1 MAKRFRGVYN
11 FAVTPTTDDGNKV
24 NESALRD
31 YLDYQISSGIHGVCL
46 FGSTGAIGSFSVE
59 ERVSAVKAAVKHVNG
74 RVPVIAGTGSIRTDE
89 AVHLSKTAEAD
100 GADGVLVVPITYWPL
115 TEDELYEHY
124 KTIANSVKIPLVVY
138 NNPWVTGVDMKPAL
152 LARMGEIDNIRYV
165 KESSGNL
172 ARITAIRTLSRDKIT
187 VFDGWEPTT
196 LQSFTAGSDGWFS
209 GGSNVCPKLC
219 VQLFDL
225 AVEKKDVLAAR
236 ALFDRMYPLM
246 DFIATRSHVRV
257 AHTALKLQGHCVGAP
272 RKPLAML
279 GAADTAELSRLLE
292 SLDLLKTSKAA

>member
-11 FAVTPTTDDGNKV
+11 FAVTPMKDDGSQIS
-24 NESALRD
+24 EAGLRD
-31 YLDYQISSGIHGVCL
+31 YLDYQISCGVHGVCI
-46 FGSTGAIGSFSVE
+46 FGSTGAIGSFNAE
-59 ERVSAVKAAVKHVNG
+59 ERISTVKAAVKHVNG
-74 RVPVIAGTGSIRTDE
+74 RIPVIAGTGSMSTDE
-89 AVHLSKTAEAD
+89 AVRLSKAAQDD

-115 TEDELYEHY
+115 TDDELYEHY
-124 KTIANSVKIPLVVY
+124 KTIAGSVKIPLVIY

-152 LARMGEIDNIRYV
+152 LVRMGEIDNIRYV

-172 ARITAIRTLSRDKIT
+172 ARITAIRTLSKDKMT

-196 LQSFTAGSDGWFS
+196 LQSFMAGSDGWFS

-219 VQLFDL
+219 VELFNL

-236 ALFDRMYPLM
+236 SLFDRMYPLM

-257 AHTALKLQGHCVGAP
+257 AHTALKLQGHRVGPP
-272 RKPLAML
+272 RRPLAML
-279 GAADTAELSRLLE
+279 GAADTAELSRILE
-292 SLDLLKTSKAA
+292 SLDLLKASKAA